1 MSLTRRLSRVDLN
14 LLVALQVLL
23 QEKNVT
29 RAAEQL
35 HITQPAMS
43 KTLQRL
49 REVLNDPLF
58 TRTAHGLVPTPKALQ
73 VQEPLAGLL
82 EQLDATLFSEEFDP
96 LTARGTLHI
105 ATPEAVATALFARL
119 VERFTTM
126 APYLQL
132 KTYNVMHDY
141 QEGLVNGFLDFAIYL
156 ENHETEGFLSTPLPA
171 TRIKVWVNCDHPLAQ
186 KSSMSVSEFCHYP
199 HISLLLPHFND
210 RGNSP
215 IDAKLQS
222 MGLQRRVLL
231 QTSQLMLA
239 LEALKTTP
247 AILVSADYIA
257 QYGLTQGQLVHVP
270 IEDDEQVFQPELPL
284 YLVQHHRT
292 RNSLLHRWMAS
303 QIEEVFDEDER
314 FRVGSESA

>member
-1 MSLTRRLSRVDLN
+1 MTIITRLSRMDLN
-14 LLVALQVLL
+14 LLIALQVLL

-29 RAAEQL
+29 RAAERL

-49 REVLNDPLF
+49 REAFDDPLF
-58 TRTAHGLVPTPKALQ
+58 TRTAHGLVPTPRAEQL
-73 VQEPLAGLL
+73 QEPLANLL

-96 LTARGTLHI
+96 LTAKGTLHI
-105 ATPEAVATALFARL
+105 ATPEAVATAVFARL
-119 VERFTTM
+119 IERFTTR
-126 APYLQL
+126 APHLQL

-141 QEGLVNGFLDFAIYL
+141 QEALVNGFLDFAIYL
-156 ENHETEGFLSTPLPA
+156 ENHETDGFLSISLPP
-171 TRIKVWVNCDHPLAQ
+171 TRVKVWVNGEHPLAK
-186 KSSMSVSEFCHYP
+186 KSTMSVAEFCQYP

-215 IDAKLQS
+215 IDAKLNS

-247 AILVSADYIA
+247 SILVTADYIA
-257 QYGLTQGQLVHVP
+257 QYGLTRGQLVHVP
-270 IEDDEQVFQPELPL
+270 IEDGEQVFQPELPL
-284 YLVQHHRT
+284 YLVQHQRT
-292 RNSLLHRWMAS
+292 RNSQLHRWMVE

-314 FRVGSESA
+314 QRGK